1 LFAANPT
8 VKTPSVLGVPEITPE
23 LVLRVNPGAS
33 VPLTITKE
41 VGVATEAEG
50 AVVI

>member
-1 LFAANPT
+1 LFADNPT
-8 VKTPSVLGVPEITPE
+8 VKTPSVLGVPEITPV
-23 LVLRVNPGAS
+23 LVFRVNPGAS
-33 VPLTITKE
+33 DPLTIPKE